1 VLEDCLREDLN
12 VRAERRIAVL
22 DPIKLIIDNFP
33 EGREEQCLA
42 PNHPQQPELGKRALS
57 FSRELWIEREDF
69 QEKPPKGYFRLAPG
83 AEVRLRYAYIVTC
96 VGVDKDAQGNIT
108 AVHCRYD
115 PETKSGTAGAEAR
128 KVKGNIHWLSVDHAQ
143 RAEVRLYDRLF
154 SVAQPGRV
162 VQSLDPTAQR
172 NRAEAVESI
181 AVDEDAH
188 FDEPTESNYL
198 DDLNPQSKQVVTAYV
213 EPALAQ
219 AEPEARYQ
227 FERHGYFV
235 ADAKDAR
242 RGTPVFNRAVTLR
255 DSWGKA
261 AAPANR

>member
-1 VLEDCLREDLN
+1 
-12 VRAERRIAVL
+12 
-22 DPIKLIIDNFP
+22 
-33 EGREEQCLA
+33 
-42 PNHPQQPELGKRALS
+42 
-57 FSRELWIEREDF
+57 
-69 QEKPPKGYFRLAPG
+69 
-83 AEVRLRYAYIVTC
+83 
-96 VGVDKDAQGNIT
+96 
-108 AVHCRYD
+108 
-115 PETKSGTAGAEAR
+115 
-128 KVKGNIHWLSVDHAQ
+128 
-143 RAEVRLYDRLF
+143 
-154 SVAQPGRV
+154 
-162 VQSLDPTAQR
+162 
-172 NRAEAVESI
+172 VESI